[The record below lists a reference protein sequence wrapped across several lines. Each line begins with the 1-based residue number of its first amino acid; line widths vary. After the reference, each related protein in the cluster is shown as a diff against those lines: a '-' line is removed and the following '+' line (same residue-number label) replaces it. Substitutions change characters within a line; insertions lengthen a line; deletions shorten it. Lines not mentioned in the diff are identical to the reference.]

1 MTLKTTRASLWY
13 ERASAKLMGS
23 QSGPW
28 QRPGQLDNVE
38 LDSSNKAEASCLVK
52 ASSKPTSLAFLVG
65 TAVPPRRLKIFCC
78 QREMGPRETTR
89 ENKISFH
96 RTSTYVVGNMPS
108 TDVLRNESKRII
120 LLIA

>member
-38 LDSSNKAEASCLVK
+38 LDSSNNAEAAHRVE
-52 ASSKPTSLAFLVG
+52 ASSKPTSVPMLGISLPRLPFL
-65 TAVPPRRLKIFCC
+65 
-78 QREMGPRETTR
+78 
-89 ENKISFH
+89 
-96 RTSTYVVGNMPS
+96 
-108 TDVLRNESKRII
+108 
-120 LLIA
+120 